1 MADLSQQIR
10 ARLDGW
16 APEPFT
22 FSFPEDWT
30 EEQCDKFRSKLDDG
44 RINGIPEGPRRSPRS
59 HDYPFGCPAEIQSAT
74 EPASAEEIERWQQV
88 RDKLIAEGA
97 TFHPIK
103 LLPPEPLAYPGF
115 EQMRDAII
123 AALDL
128 HADDGVGFC
137 RECSDEFPAPRPC
150 PTLRIIAEKIG
161 IEIE

>member
-1 MADLSQQIR
+1 MADLGEQIR
-10 ARLDGW
+10 ARLAGW

-30 EEQCDKFRSKLDDG
+30 EKQRDKFRAELEDL
-44 RINGIPEGPRRSPRS
+44 RINGIPEAPRRPPRTF
-59 HDYPFGCPAEIQSAT
+59 DYPCGCPAEIQAAT
-74 EPASAEEIERWQQV
+74 EPASAEEIEHWQQM

-97 TFHPIK
+97 TFHP
-103 LLPPEPLAYPGF
+103 LRVLPPGPLAYPGF
-115 EQMRDAII
+115 EQMRGAIL

-150 PTLRIIAEKIG
+150 PTLRAIAEKLG